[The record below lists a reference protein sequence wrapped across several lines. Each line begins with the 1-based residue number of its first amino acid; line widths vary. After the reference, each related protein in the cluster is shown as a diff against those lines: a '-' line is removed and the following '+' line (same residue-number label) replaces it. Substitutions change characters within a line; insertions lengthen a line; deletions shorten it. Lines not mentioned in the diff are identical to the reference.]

1 MFYLPRCGPP
11 ARARFYS
18 PETETSEVFFEVP
31 GLFSRS
37 SGPPSR
43 SLIVH
48 VPYASLVG
56 ELHLLVPVVF
66 VSSLDDS
73 RGTSFFCVFVTLLL
87 YQYTLDLCEVLHIKG
102 KILGEGSGR
111 PSQKNSVKAT
121 LCAFSPSSTN
131 LVPYL
136 TCQHPPGQIF
146 VMLLGLRSVP
156 ELRWSLTLHVSTH
169 WDKS

>member
-1 MFYLPRCGPP
+1 MAEILTIGNFREIRAGEHLGEHLASTAAPAAWRANFSGNAHQRQPP
-11 ARARFYS
+11 QCSPNARQALF
-18 PETETSEVFFEVP
+18 PEFRDCQYI
-31 GLFSRS
+31 G
-37 SGPPSR
+37 
-43 SLIVH
+43 
-48 VPYASLVG
+48 YWAY
-56 ELHLLVPVVF
+56 
-66 VSSLDDS
+66 
-73 RGTSFFCVFVTLLL
+73 LLL